1 MAKKE
6 VITPAG
12 FRASRNPTVTRH
24 QRGYR
29 LRLRQVGRH
38 PTTGQMGSDIREQTR
53 NCLERIKA
61 ILEAAGTSL
70 GNVVSA
76 TCWLS
81 SRENFAAF
89 NEVYASYFPT
99 DKPVRATVEANLM
112 AQGALVEIMVT
123 ACILTSATSDRRLS
137 QMVTTR
143 LVSRQCLALR
153 MRGWQASLSPPPLP
167 RPRVGR
173 EMG

>member
-6 VITPAG
+6 VITRRV
-12 FRASRNPTVTRH
+12 FRRNSTVTRH
-24 QRGYR
+24 QSWGYR
-29 LRLRQVGRH
+29 LRLRASGS
-38 PTTGQMGSDIREQTR
+38 PPDDGPDGQRYSRATR

-70 GNVVSA
+70 GNVSA

-112 AQGALVEIMVT
+112 AQGALGR
-123 ACILTSATSDRRLS
+123 S
-137 QMVTTR
+137 
-143 LVSRQCLALR
+143 
-153 MRGWQASLSPPPLP
+153 WSPPAC
-167 RPRVGR
+167 
-173 EMG
+173 

>member
-12 FRASRNPTVTRH
+12 FAATATPLSPGIKVGDTVYVS
-24 QRGYR
+24 G
-29 LRLRQVGRH
+29 QVGRH
-38 PTTGQMGSDIREQTR
+38 PTTGKMGSDIREQTK
-53 NCLERIKA
+53 NCLERIKV

-123 ACILTSATSDRRLS
+123 ACIPD
-137 QMVTTR
+137 
-143 LVSRQCLALR
+143 
-153 MRGWQASLSPPPLP
+153 
-167 RPRVGR
+167 
-173 EMG
+173 

>member
-12 FRASRNPTVTRH
+12 FSASATPLSPGIKVGNTVYVS
-24 QRGYR
+24 G
-29 LRLRQVGRH
+29 QVGRH
-38 PTTGQMGSDIREQTR
+38 PTTGQMGSDIGEQTR

-81 SRENFAAF
+81 SRENFAGF

-99 DKPVRATVEANLM
+99 EKPARATVEANLM

-123 ACILTSATSDRRLS
+123 ACVPD
-137 QMVTTR
+137 
-143 LVSRQCLALR
+143 
-153 MRGWQASLSPPPLP
+153 
-167 RPRVGR
+167 
-173 EMG
+173 

>member
-12 FRASRNPTVTRH
+12 FSATATPLSPGIKVGNTVYVS
-24 QRGYR
+24 G
-29 LRLRQVGRH
+29 QVGRH
-38 PTTGQMGSDIREQTR
+38 PTTGQMGGDIREQTR
-53 NCLERIKA
+53 NCLERIKV

-81 SRENFAAF
+81 NRENFGAF

-99 DKPVRATVEANLM
+99 DKPARATVEANLM
-112 AQGALVEIMVT
+112 AQGALVEVMVI
-123 ACILTSATSDRRLS
+123 ACIPD
-137 QMVTTR
+137 
-143 LVSRQCLALR
+143 
-153 MRGWQASLSPPPLP
+153 
-167 RPRVGR
+167 
-173 EMG
+173 

>member
-12 FRASRNPTVTRH
+12 FAASGTPLSPGIKVGDTVYVS
-24 QRGYR
+24 G
-29 LRLRQVGRH
+29 QVGRH
-38 PTTGQMGSDIREQTR
+38 LTTGQMGSDIREQTR
-53 NCLERIKA
+53 NCLERIQA

-89 NEVYASYFPT
+89 NEVYANYFPT

-123 ACILTSATSDRRLS
+123 ACMPD
-137 QMVTTR
+137 
-143 LVSRQCLALR
+143 
-153 MRGWQASLSPPPLP
+153 
-167 RPRVGR
+167 
-173 EMG
+173 

>member
-1 MAKKE
+1 MARKE

-12 FRASRNPTVTRH
+12 FSASATPLSPGIKVGNTVYVS
-24 QRGYR
+24 G
-29 LRLRQVGRH
+29 QVGRH
-38 PTTGQMGSDIREQTR
+38 PTTGQMGGDIREQTR

-81 SRENFAAF
+81 SRENFAGF
-89 NEVYASYFPT
+89 NEVYATYFPT
-99 DKPVRATVEANLM
+99 EKPARATVEANLM

-123 ACILTSATSDRRLS
+123 ACIPD
-137 QMVTTR
+137 
-143 LVSRQCLALR
+143 
-153 MRGWQASLSPPPLP
+153 
-167 RPRVGR
+167 
-173 EMG
+173 

>member
-1 MAKKE
+1 MMAKKE

-12 FRASRNPTVTRH
+12 FTASATPLSPGIKVGDTVYVS
-24 QRGYR
+24 G
-29 LRLRQVGRH
+29 QVGRH

-81 SRENFAAF
+81 NRENFAAF

-99 DKPVRATVEANLM
+99 DKPARATVEANLM
-112 AQGALVEIMVT
+112 APGALVEIMVT
-123 ACILTSATSDRRLS
+123 ACISN
-137 QMVTTR
+137 
-143 LVSRQCLALR
+143 
-153 MRGWQASLSPPPLP
+153 
-167 RPRVGR
+167 
-173 EMG
+173 